1 MAGRRGLKSPHEK
14 MDDFIWLVNE
24 TPHIIPRRLGTVSE
38 LCPAIVYSDK
48 EDEPQRLY
56 LGKSEDLLTAFPHEG
71 IAETEAP
78 KGYRRVSA
86 VTVLTES
93 GIHLAV
99 DGDRTER
106 VGGLGVI
113 QDGVGSEFDEV
124 FVGGFSEYPDSHVD
138 VRTMCTTGLIR
149 QASLYSRLA
158 EINQLDR
165 DQTAFALGISIS
177 QLANGMPMRELDVIA
192 MVKLT

>member
-1 MAGRRGLKSPHEK
+1 MVGRRGFKSPQEK
-14 MDDFIWLVNE
+14 MEDFIWLVNE
-24 TPHIIPRRLGTVSE
+24 TPHVIPRRLGTVTE
-38 LCPAIVYSDK
+38 LCPAIVYSDNENVLQK
-48 EDEPQRLY
+48 LY
-56 LGKSEDLLTAFPHEG
+56 LGTPEDLLTAFPHEG
-71 IAETEAP
+71 IAEEEAP

-113 QDGVGSEFDEV
+113 QEGVGSEFDEV
-124 FVGGFSEYPDSHVD
+124 FVGGFSEYPGSSAD

-149 QASLYSRLA
+149 QVSLYSRLA

-165 DQTAFALGISIS
+165 DQTALALGISIS
-177 QLANGMPMRELDVIA
+177 QLANGMPMREQDVID
-192 MVKLT
+192 MVKHS